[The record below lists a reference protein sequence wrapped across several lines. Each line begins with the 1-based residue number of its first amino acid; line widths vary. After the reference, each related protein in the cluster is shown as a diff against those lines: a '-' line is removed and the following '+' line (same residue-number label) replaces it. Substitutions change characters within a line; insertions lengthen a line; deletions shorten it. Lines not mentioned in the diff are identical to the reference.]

1 MPITIVLVTI
11 LKPNHFFK
19 NGPSHPR
26 LNEVQRSIAIGQL
39 QAGKKQI
46 EVARAMG
53 VSQQAISALAKKF
66 RATGIVKDLPRPGRP
81 RVTTERE
88 DRSIIATA
96 RENPFFSGKKFNI
109 NMKPCNLFKSVRVLH
124 PLL

>member
-1 MPITIVLVTI
+1 MPITISIGDDIET
-11 LKPNHFFK
+11 KSFFK
-19 NGPSHPR
+19 MAQVRAR
-26 LNEVQRSIAIGQL
+26 LNEVQRAIAIGQL

-96 RENPFFSGKKFNI
+96 RENPFFSGK
-109 NMKPCNLFKSVRVLH
+109 NLISI
-124 PLL
+124 